1 MVVSL
6 TMTRPNRGRVQC
18 GNGLNKRGERVAHR
32 GVDCPYT
39 KKRKVTNRDGLSMFL
54 CSNQAYKLVVEPETP
69 LNSGDN
75 SLPNNLEQLTGDSN
89 SPFSPSC
96 IDSA

>member
-18 GNGLNKRGERVAHR
+18 GNCLNKRGERVAHR

-39 KKRKVTNRDGLSMFL
+39 KKRKVTNRNGLS
-54 CSNQAYKLVVEPETP
+54 NV
-69 LNSGDN
+69 
-75 SLPNNLEQLTGDSN
+75 SLFQ
-89 SPFSPSC
+89 PSLQTSC
-96 IDSA
+96 RARNTA